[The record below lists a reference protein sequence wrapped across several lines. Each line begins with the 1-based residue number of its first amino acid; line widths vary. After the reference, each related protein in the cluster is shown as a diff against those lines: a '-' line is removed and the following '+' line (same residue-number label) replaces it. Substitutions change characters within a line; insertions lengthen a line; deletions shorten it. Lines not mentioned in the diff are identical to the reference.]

1 MKYKLSY
8 DYSKM
13 MEEIKEDIAEG
24 ILKLEDTIQILRGD
38 IHKGYSP
45 IIDWY
50 YEHEKT
56 LADIT
61 PNEWD
66 DKKDIIM
73 KRKIARR
80 KEEELPKLTTVTVL
94 DVLTE
99 MKEMNKIL

>member
-1 MKYKLSY
+1 MEYKLSY
-8 DYSKM
+8 DYSEM
-13 MEEIKEDIAEG
+13 MEGIKEDIAEG

-38 IHKGYSP
+38 IREGYAP

-66 DKKDIIM
+66 DEKDIIM

-80 KEEELPKLTTVTVL
+80 YEEELPKLTTSTVL

-99 MKEMNKIL
+99 MEKMNKIL

>member
-1 MKYKLSY
+1 MEYKLSY
-8 DYSKM
+8 DYSEM
-13 MEEIKEDIAEG
+13 MERIKEDIAKG
-24 ILKLEDTIQILRGD
+24 ILKLEDIIQILRGD
-38 IHKGYSP
+38 IREGYKP

-50 YEHEKT
+50 YEYEKT

-66 DKKDIIM
+66 DEKDIIM

-80 KEEELPKLTTVTVL
+80 YEEELPKLTTATVL

-99 MKEMNKIL
+99 MEEMNKIL